1 MCLFKRNNKPLKNEK
16 FEDAI
21 AAAGITPAERIAPP
35 LEGLLLIP
43 DSAEPCVPHL
53 LFTETPEYRP
63 CWVNKRKALFHR
75 WVNSARPQLPKG
87 QEPNEN
93 SRYYQYRATHALVE
107 YEDGTIAT
115 IWPTE
120 IRFVDNDHFTQ
131 YWSESGQEAERGTD

>member
-1 MCLFKRNNKPLKNEK
+1 MCLFKKKPLVNEK
-16 FEDAI
+16 DGEALDAMQVK
-21 AAAGITPAERIAPP
+21 PAERISQQRD
-35 LEGLLLIP
+35 GVLLITGLH
-43 DSAEPCVPHL
+43 DPCVPHL
-53 LFTETPEYRP
+53 LFTETHEYRP

-107 YEDGTIAT
+107 YEDGTMAT

>member
-1 MCLFKRNNKPLKNEK
+1 MCLFKRKRPSLE
-16 FEDAI
+16 EAVGEAI
-21 AAAGITPAERIAPP
+21 AAMQ
-35 LEGLLLIP
+35 
-43 DSAEPCVPHL
+43 AEPEEKEVVLPHL

-87 QEPNEN
+87 QEPSEN

-107 YEDGTIAT
+107 YEDGTMAT

-120 IRFVDNDHFTQ
+120 IRFVDNDHFAQ
-131 YWSESGQEAERGTD
+131 YWSESGQEEANG

>member
-1 MCLFKRNNKPLKNEK
+1 MCLFKRKRPS
-16 FEDAI
+16 FEEAVGEAI
-21 AAAGITPAERIAPP
+21 AAMQ
-35 LEGLLLIP
+35 
-43 DSAEPCVPHL
+43 AEPEEKEVVLPHL

-87 QEPNEN
+87 QEPSEN

-107 YEDGTIAT
+107 YEDGTMAT

-120 IRFVDNDHFTQ
+120 IRFVDNDHFAQ
-131 YWSESGQEAERGTD
+131 YWGESRQEEANG